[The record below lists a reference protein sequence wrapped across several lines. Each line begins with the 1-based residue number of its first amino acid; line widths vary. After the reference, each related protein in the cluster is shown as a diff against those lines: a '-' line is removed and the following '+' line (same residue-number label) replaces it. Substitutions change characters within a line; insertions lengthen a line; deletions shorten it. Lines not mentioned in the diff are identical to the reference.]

1 MKLDLIVKD
10 DLDNTE
16 LTLVEKILENILDE
30 GQIREWVDFKIW
42 SFLVLLVL
50 EVRECAIQFRI
61 EGWS

>member
-50 EVRECAIQFRI
+50 EVRECAIQFQI